1 MNRRTCASRRAN
13 FITLRS
19 RSLTCCSTAL
29 RASSSG
35 LIAAISSGRPSIN
48 SSARTAKTLNLARP
62 MTRPR
67 FLRRPR
73 TWFSR
78 SRLILTSSARL
89 ASSALTEWLSISWT
103 SKPAGSI
110 NSAGTSSQPPA
121 PGQQPGLQKCL
132 ASPGPASPAACSL
145 IFAPNRVCRSRT
157 ARLPHRAVRKC
168 RFHAPFVAQCLQQ
181 ARPWCRYSLRPFGRP
196 LPWHDAGA
204 LSRVRPIAV
213 QPTDRETPRRSHR
226 GGHPLRNRNSSF
238 VLDVP
243 RSSSTPSTS

>member
-1 MNRRTCASRRAN
+1 MRRLDIIAGLLVAAAFGRRACA
-13 FITLRS
+13 TDCKEDPAHRLS
-19 RSLTCCSTAL
+19 RNQHWSH
-29 RASSSG
+29 
-35 LIAAISSGRPSIN
+35 
-48 SSARTAKTLNLARP
+48 ARP

-110 NSAGTSSQPPA
+110 DWRALPQPPA

-132 ASPGPASPAACSL
+132 ANPGPASPAACSL

-157 ARLPHRAVRKC
+157 AIRT
-168 RFHAPFVAQCLQQ
+168 APSASAAFTQLSSRNASSD
-181 ARPWCRYSLRPFGRP
+181 RGRGRETACAHSP
-196 LPWHDAGA
+196 AAPWHDAK
-204 LSRVRPIAV
+204 
-213 QPTDRETPRRSHR
+213 PRRGCAPSLVAARQIGKHHAVATAAAIDQNAVSR
-226 GGHPLRNRNSSF
+226 RVPVVGQLATFSRRPECSS
-238 VLDVP
+238 P
-243 RSSSTPSTS
+243 RRPPPAASAWS